1 MKKVSVLVISLLLF
15 TVGCS
20 LFEKEKKA
28 DTANVP
34 KDNRTAYVVIN
45 GNTLYTDDFFKFA
58 GVALKEMNE
67 SDLKNEEVKKY
78 LVKNFIEH
86 NLLLQEARRRNIKVD
101 EKKINAVTES
111 FLSEAGTQDLKV
123 YSGSF
128 DTDANALSEI
138 LREKFMVETLIADM
152 INSNIDIKEDEIRQE
167 YTELYSQKE
176 PAKKAHLFQIF
187 TTDKQVAEK
196 AMAELKRGLAFNEV
210 ATRYSEG
217 PEKEDGGD
225 LGFIIDTDYPEIF
238 GEAFKLKPGKISDIV
253 KSEYGYHIFLVKEY
267 SKPKKIN
274 YDDVKTQIHF
284 SLYNKEQDKKIEELI
299 NELYKNADIEYLN
312 DISLSDAS
320 LSVKSGSNR

>member
-15 TVGCS
+15 TAGCS
-20 LFEKEKKA
+20 LFEKEKEA
-28 DTANVP
+28 DTANVQ

-45 GNTLYTDDFFKFA
+45 GKTLYTDDFFKFA
-58 GVALKEMNE
+58 GVVLKEMNE
-67 SDLKNEEVKKY
+67 KDLKNEEVKKY

-152 INSNIDIKEDEIRQE
+152 INSNIDIKEDEIKQE

-238 GEAFKLKPGKISDIV
+238 GEAFKLRPGKISDIV

-299 NELYKNADIEYLN
+299 NELYKNADIEYFT
-312 DISLSDAS
+312 DINLSDAS
-320 LSVKSGSNR
+320 LSAKSGSNR

>member
-15 TVGCS
+15 TAGCS

-45 GNTLYTDDFFKFA
+45 GKTLYTDDFFKFA
-58 GVALKEMNE
+58 GVVLKEMNE
-67 SDLKNEEVKKY
+67 KDLKNEEVKKY

-86 NLLLQEARRRNIKVD
+86 NLLLQEAGRRNIKVD

-152 INSNIDIKEDEIRQE
+152 INSNIDIKEDEIKQE

-176 PAKKAHLFQIF
+176 PAKKAHLFPKFQDSF
-187 TTDKQVAEK
+187 TV
-196 AMAELKRGLAFNEV
+196 L
-210 ATRYSEG
+210 
-217 PEKEDGGD
+217 
-225 LGFIIDTDYPEIF
+225 
-238 GEAFKLKPGKISDIV
+238 
-253 KSEYGYHIFLVKEY
+253 FL
-267 SKPKKIN
+267 
-274 YDDVKTQIHF
+274 
-284 SLYNKEQDKKIEELI
+284 
-299 NELYKNADIEYLN
+299 
-312 DISLSDAS
+312 
-320 LSVKSGSNR
+320 

>member
-15 TVGCS
+15 TAGCS

-45 GNTLYTDDFFKFA
+45 GKTLYTDDFFKFA
-58 GVALKEMNE
+58 GVVLKEMNE
-67 SDLKNEEVKKY
+67 KDLKNEEVKKY

-86 NLLLQEARRRNIKVD
+86 NLLLQEAGRRDIKVD

-152 INSNIDIKEDEIRQE
+152 INSNIDIKEDEIKQE

-238 GEAFKLKPGKISDIV
+238 GEAFKLRPGKISDIV

-267 SKPKKIN
+267 SKPKRIN

-284 SLYNKEQDKKIEELI
+284 SLYNKEQDKKIEELVD
-299 NELYKNADIEYLN
+299 ELYKKADIKYLT
-312 DISLSDAS
+312 DIDLSNFTAPD
-320 LSVKSGSNR
+320 KSRSNR

>member
-1 MKKVSVLVISLLLF
+1 MKKTGILVIMLLIF
-15 TVGCS
+15 TAGCH
-20 LFEKEKKA
+20 LFEKEKEA
-28 DTANVP
+28 DITNIQ

-45 GNTLYTDDFFKFA
+45 GKTLYTDDFFKFA

-78 LVKNFIEH
+78 LVKNFVEH

-138 LREKFMVETLIADM
+138 LREKFMVETLISDI
-152 INSNIDIKEDEIRQE
+152 INSNIDIKEDEIKQE
-167 YTELYSQKE
+167 YVELYSQKE
-176 PAKKAHLFQIF
+176 PSMKAHLFQIF

-210 ATRYSEG
+210 AARYSEG
-217 PEKEDGGD
+217 PEKEDDGD

-299 NELYKNADIEYLN
+299 NELYKNTDIEYLT
-312 DISLSDAS
+312 DINLSDAS
-320 LSVKSGSNR
+320 LSAKSRSNR

>member
-1 MKKVSVLVISLLLF
+1 MKKFSILAILLLF
-15 TVGCS
+15 FTTGCIF
-20 LFEKEKKA
+20 FEKEKNAESIDAK
-28 DTANVP
+28 

-45 GNTLYTDDFFKFA
+45 GKTLYTDDFFKFA
-58 GVALKEMNE
+58 GVVLKEMNE
-67 SDLKNEEVKKY
+67 SDFKNQEVKNY
-78 LVKNFIEH
+78 LVTNFIEH
-86 NLLLQEARRRNIKVD
+86 NLLLQEAQRRNIKVD
-101 EKKINAVTES
+101 EKKISAVTES

-123 YSGSF
+123 YSGSY
-128 DTDANALSEI
+128 DTDAKALSEI
-138 LREKFMVETLIADM
+138 LREKFMVETLISDM
-152 INSNIDIKEDEIRQE
+152 INSNIDIKEDEIKKE
-167 YTELYSQKE
+167 YIDNYSQKE
-176 PAKKAHLFQIF
+176 PSKKAHIFQIF

-196 AMAELKRGLAFNEV
+196 AMAELTRGLAFNEV
-210 ATRYSEG
+210 AVRYSEG

-267 SKPKKIN
+267 SRSKKID

-299 NELYKNADIEYLN
+299 NELYKNADIKYLT
-312 DISLSDAS
+312 DINLNDAS

>member
-299 NELYKNADIEYLN
+299 NELYKNADIEYLT